1 MLHWIFDG
9 VQLHGLSVNE
19 HQDLRKRFSDEV
31 QERKRLYNKVLE
43 LKGKSVVSSNLI
55 CIVKVL

>member
-1 MLHWIFDG
+1 M
-9 VQLHGLSVNE
+9 QLHDLSVNE